1 VETPAKKRKKVGRP
15 KMLKAHTKGRIV
27 PVRFK
32 DEELKQITAAAKAQ
46 RSQSRNGFGAPL
58 MPLSPDEKFK
68 LGHYLRTSWQCSV
81 DDVKIQGSAWALIKS
96 SSIRLAGL

>member
-32 DEELKQITAAAKAQ
+32 DKELKQITAAAKAKNVTISEWI
-46 RSQSRNGFGAPL
+46 RSTLN
-58 MPLSPDEKFK
+58 D
-68 LGHYLRTSWQCSV
+68 
-81 DDVKIQGSAWALIKS
+81 AL
-96 SSIRLAGL
+96 AV